1 MSLKRFN
8 PRRDSNERDIV
19 KALQQVH
26 CRVLRSDVFDLIVQ
40 RGPYTFLLEV
50 KTSQG
55 KLNKKQQERRDLGWL
70 FSVVRTADEA
80 LKAVGITS

>member
-19 KALQQVH
+19 KALQQAH

-50 KTSQG
+50 KTQDG
-55 KLNKKQQERRDLGWL
+55 KLNQKQINRRESGWL
-70 FSVVRTADEA
+70 FSVVRTVDEA
-80 LKAVGITS
+80 LKAVGIT